1 MIYALLGFFLAPYL
15 LERSLTGTMQQDF
28 DAELRIE
35 KIDINPFVLSLRI
48 SGLELD
54 NPEGAPT
61 IRVQEI
67 FTNFQLSSL
76 FRLALTFDE
85 VRLTAPELFVTRDE
99 TGSMDFA
106 YLLPAPQDKLDDNVA
121 NEEAS
126 SLIQALVFRFTIE
139 DWFINWSDEFQ
150 AEPLKSRFGPVN
162 IVIEE
167 LNTLPNKAGQQTVV
181 FDTEKSGTL
190 SWSGDLQ
197 LNPLRSSGRA
207 RIDNSRFPVL
217 SAYIRHQTG
226 IEIVNGSADV
236 ELDYEVYRTDSG
248 QIEASVE
255 NLDLTFKDI
264 IVNSYADGTGIDL
277 AGPDQQI
284 LKLPEAR
291 LTGGQIHWPEQSVSL
306 GSISLNNP
314 QIDLSRAEDGVFNI
328 EPRQQNV
335 AAEGAAVKDNDES
348 EPGIEWQ
355 LSIDNLAVNDLL
367 LNLQDQSVSPAAQ
380 LGITGFDLNVSD
392 INNQPGSSFPTSL
405 SLQLLSGGTLS
416 LEGELAVLPEPQ
428 FEFEVN
434 IDALQ
439 LAGTQPY
446 IKQQANLEMN
456 SGAINLDGHIRGSD
470 EEPFAF
476 KGDLE
481 IIDLDIAE
489 SIHNAPLASWKS
501 FRADK
506 IALSIAK
513 RQLDI
518 STFYF
523 DQLYGDILIAEDR
536 SLNIGQI
543 AKVDST
549 TEESGSQKPGPT
561 EPVEP
566 EAEITVDDGDSEF
579 KVNIGRIVIADAS
592 ADFEDLSLPLPFA
605 VKVSSLNGKM
615 TTISTDSNEPSE
627 VTFEGKVDEFGFARI
642 NGNVTPL
649 EPTRNT
655 DLVVSF
661 ENIDVP
667 KFTPYSIPLAGREVA
682 SGNLDLQLGY
692 QVKDGQLVGDNS
704 IILRDFEL
712 GPEVPYPDAMNL
724 PLDLAIALL
733 KDANGKIDL
742 DLPVRGNVDD
752 PEFSYGSVIWGALGK
767 LLLKIVASPFAIL
780 GNLLGI
786 EASELEHINFLDGRS
801 DLTPPEMQRAGK
813 LAEALALRPGLQLM
827 VAGVY
832 DAAADGLAM
841 RTARFDEILELQ
853 ITELASSSDPEVQY
867 PELRRLT
874 LEKLFSEQQPEGTA
888 EQKLDELQLQFTA
901 SAEVDGQTDPVA
913 SLDNLAYANELRA
926 QLIALQPITE
936 EDLTKLASARSMA
949 LKTAL
954 VAIDESLQE
963 RVSIAD
969 NLAVTSEPGAP
980 VKMAVTLGSKAE

>member
-1 MIYALLGFFLAPYL
+1 
-15 LERSLTGTMQQDF
+15 MQQDF

-48 SGLELD
+48 TGLELD

-85 VRLTAPELFVTRDE
+85 VRFTAAELFVTRDK
-99 TGSMDFA
+99 TGNMDFA
-106 YLLPAPQDKLDDNVA
+106 YLLPVPQDQLADSDA
-121 NEEAS
+121 DEEAS
-126 SLIQALVFRFTIE
+126 SLIQALVFNFAIE
-139 DWFINWSDEFQ
+139 DWFINWSDQFQ
-150 AEPLKSRFGPVN
+150 AEPLETRFGPVS
-162 IVIEE
+162 IVIKE

-181 FDTEKSGTL
+181 FATEKSGTL
-190 SWSGDLQ
+190 SWNGDLQ

-207 RIDNSRFPVL
+207 RIDDSHFPVL

-226 IEIVNGSADV
+226 IEIADGSANV

-248 QIEASVE
+248 QIKASVE
-255 NLDLTFKDI
+255 NFNLTFTDI
-264 IVNSYADGTGIDL
+264 LINSYADGTGIDL

-291 LTGGQIHWPEQSVSL
+291 LTGGQFHWPEQTVSL
-306 GSISLNNP
+306 GSIALNNP
-314 QIDLSRAEDGVFNI
+314 QIDLSRAKDGVFNI
-328 EPRQQNV
+328 EPRQQNI
-335 AAEGAAVKDNDES
+335 AAEDAAVKDNDES
-348 EPGIEWQ
+348 EPQNEWQ
-355 LSIDNLAVNDLL
+355 LSVDNLAVNDLL
-367 LNLQDQSVSPAAQ
+367 LNLQDQSVTPAAQ
-380 LGITGFDLNVSD
+380 LGITGFDLHVSD
-392 INNQPGSSFPTSL
+392 ISNQPGSSFPTSL

-416 LEGELAVLPEPQ
+416 LEGEFAVLPEPQ
-428 FEFEVN
+428 FEFKVN

-446 IKQQANLEMN
+446 IRQQANLEMN
-456 SGAINLDGHIRGSD
+456 SGAINLDGQIRGSG

-489 SIHNAPLASWKS
+489 SIHNEPLASWKS

-523 DQLYGDILIAEDR
+523 DQLYGDISIAKDR
-536 SLNIGQI
+536 SLNIGQV
-543 AKVDST
+543 AKVDPAAEQSVPQK
-549 TEESGSQKPGPT
+549 SGPP

-566 EAEITVDDGDSEF
+566 EAESTVDDGDTDF
-579 KVNIGRIVIADAS
+579 KVNIGRIVIANAS

-615 TTISTDSNEPSE
+615 TTISTESNEPSE
-627 VTFEGKVDEFGFARI
+627 VTLEGKVDEFGFARI

-649 EPTRNT
+649 EPARNT

-661 ENIDVP
+661 ENIDIP

-692 QVKDGQLVGDNS
+692 QVKDGQLIGDNS

-712 GPEVPYPDAMNL
+712 GAEVPYPDAMSL

-733 KDANGKIDL
+733 KDSSGKIDF

-752 PEFSYGSVIWGALGK
+752 PEFSYGSVIWGALGD
-767 LLLKIVASPFAIL
+767 LLLKIVTSPFAIL

-786 EASELEHINFLDGRS
+786 EASELEYVSFLDGRS
-801 DLTPPEMQRAGK
+801 DLTPPEMQKSAK

-832 DAAADGLAM
+832 DVAADGLAM
-841 RTARFDEILELQ
+841 RKARFDEILEMQ
-853 ITELASSSDPEVQY
+853 ITELASSSDAEIQY
-867 PELRRLT
+867 PQLRRLT
-874 LEKLFSEQQPEGTA
+874 LEKLFSDQQPEGTA
-888 EQKLDELQLQFTA
+888 AQKLDELRLQFT
-901 SAEVDGQTDPVA
+901 SVAEVEGQTESVS

-926 QLIALQPITE
+926 QLIEQQPITE
-936 EDLTKLASARSMA
+936 QDLTTLASARSMA

-954 VAIDESLQE
+954 VAIEESLQE

-980 VKMAVTLGSKAE
+980 VKMAVKLGSKSE

>member
-1 MIYALLGFFLAPYL
+1 
-15 LERSLTGTMQQDF
+15 MQQDF
-28 DAELRIE
+28 DAELHIE

-48 SGLELD
+48 TGLELD

-99 TGSMDFA
+99 TGAMDFA
-106 YLLPAPQDKLDDNVA
+106 YLLPDPQDQLDDNVA
-121 NEEAS
+121 DEEGS
-126 SLIQALVFRFTIE
+126 SLIQALVFTFTIE

-181 FDTEKSGTL
+181 FATEKSGTL

-207 RIDNSRFPVL
+207 RIDDSHFPVL

-248 QIEASVE
+248 QIEASIE

-264 IVNSYADGTGIDL
+264 IVNSFADGTGIDL

-291 LTGGQIHWPEQSVSL
+291 LTGGQFHWPQQTVSL
-306 GSISLNNP
+306 GSISFNNP

-335 AAEGAAVKDNDES
+335 AAEGAAVQDNDES
-348 EPGIEWQ
+348 EAENEWQ
-355 LSIDNLAVNDLL
+355 LSIGNLAVNDLV
-367 LNLQDQSVSPAAQ
+367 LNLQDQSVDPAAQ
-380 LGITGFDLNVSD
+380 LGITGFDLNISD
-392 INNQPGSSFPTSL
+392 INNQPDSIFPTSL

-416 LEGELAVLPEPQ
+416 LEGDLVVLPEPR

-456 SGAINLDGHIRGSD
+456 SGAINLDGQIRGSS

-489 SIHNAPLASWKS
+489 SIHNEPLASWKS

-543 AKVDST
+543 AKVDSSA
-549 TEESGSQKPGPT
+549 EESAAQKSGPT

-566 EAEITVDDGDSEF
+566 EPEPEAEAEVAVDDGDSEF

-605 VKVSSLNGKM
+605 VKVSSLNGKI

-642 NGNVTPL
+642 SGNVTPL
-649 EPTRNT
+649 EPARNT
-655 DLVVSF
+655 DLVLSF
-661 ENIDVP
+661 ENIDIP
-667 KFTPYSIPLAGREVA
+667 KFTPYSIPIAGREVA

-692 QVKDGQLVGDNS
+692 QVKDNELVGENS

-712 GPEVPYPDAMNL
+712 GPEVPYPDAMSL
-724 PLDLAIALL
+724 PLDLAVALL
-733 KDANGKIDL
+733 KDADGKIDL

-767 LLLKIVASPFAIL
+767 LLVKIVTSPFAFL

-786 EASELEHINFLDGRS
+786 EASELEAINFLDGRS
-801 DLTPPEMQRAGK
+801 DLTPPEMQRAAK

-827 VAGVY
+827 ITGVY
-832 DAAADGLAM
+832 DSAADGLAL
-841 RTARFDEILELQ
+841 RTAQFDETLELQ

-867 PELRRLT
+867 PELRRMT
-874 LEKLFSEQQPEGTA
+874 LEKLFSEQQPEGMA
-888 EQKLDELQLQFTA
+888 AQKLDELRLQFT
-901 SAEVDGQTDPVA
+901 SPAEVEGQTESGT

-926 QLIALQPITE
+926 QLIALQSVTE
-936 EDLTKLASARSMA
+936 QDLSSLASARAMA

-954 VAIDESLQE
+954 VAIDKSLQE

-969 NLAVTSEPGAP
+969 NLAVTGEPGAP
-980 VKMAVTLGSKAE
+980 VKMAVKLGSKTE

>member
-1 MIYALLGFFLAPYL
+1 
-15 LERSLTGTMQQDF
+15 MQQDF

-48 SGLELD
+48 TGLELD

-61 IRVQEI
+61 IRVQEF

-99 TGSMDFA
+99 TGAMDFS
-106 YLLPAPQDKLDDNVA
+106 YLLPVPQDQLDDNVA
-121 NEEAS
+121 QEEAS
-126 SLIQALVFRFTIE
+126 SLIQALVFTFTIE

-181 FDTEKSGTL
+181 FDTENSGTL

-207 RIDNSRFPVL
+207 QIDNSHFPVL

-248 QIEASVE
+248 QIEASIE

-277 AGPDQQI
+277 AGADQQI

-291 LTGGQIHWPEQSVSL
+291 LTGGQFHWPEQTVSL

-328 EPRQQNV
+328 EPRQQN
-335 AAEGAAVKDNDES
+335 AATEDTAVKEHDDN

-355 LSIDNLAVNDLL
+355 LSADNLAINDLL
-367 LNLQDQSVSPAAQ
+367 LNLQDRSVTPAAQ

-392 INNQPGSSFPTSL
+392 ISNQPGSSFPTSL

-428 FEFEVN
+428 FEFAVN

-456 SGAINLDGHIRGSD
+456 SGAINLDGHIKHSGK
-470 EEPFAF
+470 EPFAF

-489 SIHNAPLASWKS
+489 SIHNEPLASWKS

-543 AKVDST
+543 AKVDSAA
-549 TEESGSQKPGPT
+549 EESAAQKSGPT
-561 EPVEP
+561 QSVEP
-566 EAEITVDDGDSEF
+566 ETEVTVDDGDPEF

-592 ADFEDLSLPLPFA
+592 ANFEDLSLPLPFA

-642 NGNVTPL
+642 SGNVTPL
-649 EPTRNT
+649 EPARNT

-667 KFTPYSIPLAGREVA
+667 KFTPYSIPIAGREVA

-692 QVKDGQLVGDNS
+692 QVKDSELVGENS

-712 GPEVPYPDAMNL
+712 GPEAPHPDAMSL
-724 PLDLAIALL
+724 PLDLAVALL
-733 KDANGKIDL
+733 KDADGKIDL

-752 PEFSYGSVIWGALGK
+752 PEFSYGDVIWGALGN
-767 LLLKIVASPFAIL
+767 LLLKVVTSPFAIL

-827 VAGVY
+827 IAGVY
-832 DAAADGLAM
+832 DSAADGLAL
-841 RTARFDEILELQ
+841 RTAQFDEILELQ

-867 PELRRLT
+867 PQLRRMT
-874 LEKLFSEQQPEGTA
+874 LEKLFSEQQPEGVA
-888 EQKLDELQLQFTA
+888 AQKLDELRLQFT
-901 SAEVDGQTDPVA
+901 SAVEVEGQTEPGT

-926 QLIALQPITE
+926 QLIALQPITQQ
-936 EDLTKLASARSMA
+936 DLTSLASARSMA

-980 VKMAVTLGSKAE
+980 VRMAVTLGSKTE

>member
-1 MIYALLGFFLAPYL
+1 
-15 LERSLTGTMQQDF
+15 MQQDF

-85 VRLTAPELFVTRDE
+85 VRFTAPELFVTRDK
-99 TGSMDFA
+99 TGAMDFA
-106 YLLPAPQDKLDDNVA
+106 YLLPVPRDQIDGDVVD
-121 NEEAS
+121 EEGS
-126 SLIQALVFRFTIE
+126 SLIQALVFTFTIE

-181 FDTEKSGTL
+181 FATEKSGTL

-207 RIDNSRFPVL
+207 RIDNSHFPVL

-248 QIEASVE
+248 QIEASIE

-291 LTGGQIHWPEQSVSL
+291 LTGGQFHWPQQTVSL
-306 GSISLNNP
+306 GSISFNNP

-348 EPGIEWQ
+348 ETENEWQ
-355 LSIDNLAVNDLL
+355 LSIGNLAVNDLL
-367 LNLQDQSVSPAAQ
+367 LNLQDQSVNPAAQ
-380 LGITGFDLNVSD
+380 LGITGFDLNISD

-416 LEGELAVLPEPQ
+416 LEGDLVVLPEPQ

-456 SGAINLDGHIRGSD
+456 SGAINLDGHIRGSS

-489 SIHNAPLASWKS
+489 SIHNEPLASWKS

-506 IALSIAK
+506 IDLSIAK

-543 AKVDST
+543 AKVDSAA
-549 TEESGSQKPGPT
+549 EESGPT

-566 EAEITVDDGDSEF
+566 EAEAEAEAEVTVDGGDSEF

-605 VKVSSLNGKM
+605 VKVSSLNGKI

-627 VTFEGKVDEFGFARI
+627 VTFEGKVDEFGVARI

-767 LLLKIVASPFAIL
+767 LLVKIVTSPFAFL

-786 EASELEHINFLDGRS
+786 EASELEHVNFLDGRS
-801 DLTPPEMQRAGK
+801 DLTPPEMQRAVK

-832 DAAADGLAM
+832 DADADGLAM
-841 RTARFDEILELQ
+841 RTARFDETLELQ
-853 ITELASSSDPEVQY
+853 ISELASSSDPEVQY
-867 PELRRLT
+867 PQLRRLT

-888 EQKLDELQLQFTA
+888 EQKLDALQLQFTA
-901 SAEVDGQTDPVA
+901 STEVDGQTEAVA
-913 SLDNLAYANELRA
+913 SLDELAYANELRA
-926 QLIALQPITE
+926 QLIALLPITE

-949 LKTAL
+949 LKKAL

-969 NLAVTSEPGAP
+969 NLAVTGEPGAP
-980 VKMAVTLGSKAE
+980 IKMAVTLGSKPE

>member
-1 MIYALLGFFLAPYL
+1 
-15 LERSLTGTMQQDF
+15 MQQDF

-85 VRLTAPELFVTRDE
+85 VRLTAPELFVTRDR
-99 TGSMDFA
+99 TGAMDFA
-106 YLLPAPQDKLDDNVA
+106 YLLPVPQDQLDDNVA
-121 NEEAS
+121 QEDAS
-126 SLIQALVFRFTIE
+126 SLIQALVFTFTIE

-181 FDTEKSGTL
+181 FDTENSGTL

-207 RIDNSRFPVL
+207 QIDNSHFPVL

-248 QIEASVE
+248 QIEASIE

-277 AGPDQQI
+277 AGADQQI

-291 LTGGQIHWPEQSVSL
+291 LTGGQFHWPEQTVSL

-328 EPRQQNV
+328 EPRQQN
-335 AAEGAAVKDNDES
+335 AATEDTAVKEHDDN

-355 LSIDNLAVNDLL
+355 LSADNLAINDLL
-367 LNLQDQSVSPAAQ
+367 LNLQDRSVTPAAQ

-392 INNQPGSSFPTSL
+392 ISNQPGSSFPTSL

-428 FEFEVN
+428 FEFAVN

-446 IKQQANLEMN
+446 IKQQANLDMN
-456 SGAINLDGHIRGSD
+456 SGAINLDGHIKHSGK
-470 EEPFAF
+470 EPFAF

-489 SIHNAPLASWKS
+489 SIHNEPLASWKS

-543 AKVDST
+543 AKVDSAA
-549 TEESGSQKPGPT
+549 EESAAQKSGPT
-561 EPVEP
+561 QSVEP
-566 EAEITVDDGDSEF
+566 ETEVTVDDGDPEF

-592 ADFEDLSLPLPFA
+592 ANFEDLSLPLPFA

-642 NGNVTPL
+642 SGNVTPL
-649 EPTRNT
+649 EPARNT

-667 KFTPYSIPLAGREVA
+667 KFTPYSIPIAGREVA

-692 QVKDGQLVGDNS
+692 QVKDSELVGENS

-712 GPEVPYPDAMNL
+712 GPEAPHPDAVSL
-724 PLDLAIALL
+724 PLDLAVALL
-733 KDANGKIDL
+733 KDADGKIDL

-752 PEFSYGSVIWGALGK
+752 PEFSYGDVIWGALGN
-767 LLLKIVASPFAIL
+767 LLLKVVTSPFAIL

-827 VAGVY
+827 IAGVY
-832 DAAADGLAM
+832 DSAADGLAL
-841 RTARFDEILELQ
+841 RTAQFDEILELQ

-867 PELRRLT
+867 PQLRRMT
-874 LEKLFSEQQPEGTA
+874 LEKLFSEQQPEGVA
-888 EQKLDELQLQFTA
+888 AQKLDELRLQFT
-901 SAEVDGQTDPVA
+901 SAVEVEGQTEPGT

-936 EDLTKLASARSMA
+936 QDLTSLASARSMA

-980 VKMAVTLGSKAE
+980 VRMAVTLGSKTE